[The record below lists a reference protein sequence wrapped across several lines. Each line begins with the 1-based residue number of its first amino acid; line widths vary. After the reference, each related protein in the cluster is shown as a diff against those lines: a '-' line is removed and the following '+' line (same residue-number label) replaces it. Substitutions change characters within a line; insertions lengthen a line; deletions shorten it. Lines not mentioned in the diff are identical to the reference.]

1 MGLSKYYETIKF
13 FLLGHPWAFKNL
25 KNFKGEDFGIA
36 SLVMNSHCFKI
47 LALVFTSGTEPMLE
61 WGGHEKQR
69 MSYSGTFTCLAVME
83 STVLHY
89 TSMEYYLLWHIPS
102 QSTGASNDY
111 HLYRIFLGKARQAL
125 LTRGEKQRMA
135 HLYPLLLSF
144 LTNGVDKTSTYS
156 QLQLWVED
164 DKCWGRRK
172 KAQSIKQDTE
182 HMKTKKAQKQKQSK
196 PKTKTKQKEKPSTI
210 LALQTLEVLI
220 HFFLL

>member
-1 MGLSKYYETIKF
+1 
-13 FLLGHPWAFKNL
+13 
-25 KNFKGEDFGIA
+25 
-36 SLVMNSHCFKI
+36 MNSHCLKI
-47 LALVFTSGTEPMLE
+47 LVLVFTSGTEPMLE
-61 WGGHEKQR
+61 RGGHEKQR
-69 MSYSGTFTCLAVME
+69 MSYSGTFTCLAVTE

-172 KAQSIKQDTE
+172 KPQSIKQDTE
-182 HMKTKKAQKQKQSK
+182 HMKTKKHKSKSKANPK
-196 PKTKTKQKEKPSTI
+196 PKPNKKKNPVQY
-210 LALQTLEVLI
+210 
-220 HFFLL
+220 